1 MLPGHAGPDA
11 TAEFANC
18 FAEQRAAGFYRHAQG
33 IAVSSIGIGSYL
45 GDLDDKTDRGYTEA
59 TAAAIR
65 GGINFIDTSLN
76 YRNQKSELSI
86 GKAIAGLVAAGALR
100 RTEFVVCT
108 KAGYLVPGAMPDLN
122 PAEVVGRM
130 HCLSPGFLSDQL
142 ERSRVNLGLETI
154 DVFYLHNPETQLKAI
169 PRSDFDARI
178 HSAFELLEQK
188 AADGKI
194 QFYGAATWDGF
205 RKPAGHSEGLVLVR
219 MEEIARAVGGAGHRF
234 RFIQLPLN
242 LSMGEAIAQ
251 RNQTVDGKPA
261 TILEAAAHLGISV
274 IASASLLQ
282 ARLARN
288 LPDEVAQSFPGFET
302 DAQRALQ
309 FTRSAPGVSVALV
322 GMSSA
327 AHVKENLAVASI
339 PPVPKQ
345 DFLRM
350 FEQER

>member
-1 MLPGHAGPDA
+1 MLPGHAEQNA
-11 TAEFANC
+11 TYGFANR
-18 FAEQRAAGFYRHAQG
+18 FAEHLAAGFYRHAQG
-33 IAVSSIGIGSYL
+33 FTVSSVGIGSYL
-45 GDLDDKTDRGYTEA
+45 GDRDDKTDCRYAEA

-76 YRNQKSELSI
+76 YRNQRSELAI
-86 GKAIAGLVAAGALR
+86 GKAIAELNAAGEVR
-100 RTEFVVCT
+100 RAEFAVCT
-108 KAGYLVPGAMPDLN
+108 KAGYLVPNATPALN

-130 HCLSPGFLSDQL
+130 HCLAPGFLSDQL
-142 ERSRVNLGLETI
+142 ERSRINLGLETI
-154 DVFYLHNPETQLKAI
+154 DVFYLHNPETQLEAV

-188 AADGKI
+188 AGEGKI
-194 QFYGAATWDGF
+194 QFYGTATWGGF
-205 RKPAGHSEGLVLVR
+205 RRPAGHSEGLSLVR
-219 MEEIARAVGGAGHRF
+219 MEEIARAVVGAGHRF

-251 RNQTVDGKPA
+251 RNETVDGKPA
-261 TILEAAAHLGISV
+261 TILEAASHLGISV

-309 FTRSAPGVSVALV
+309 FTRSAPGASVALV

-339 PPVPKQ
+339 PPVARQ
-345 DFLRM
+345 DFIRM
-350 FEQER
+350 FEQEQ